1 MDKKDELLGEL
12 VRRLREAYGGDLHSV
27 ILYGSGASAD
37 HHTKYSNL
45 NVLCVLPRLGLEE
58 LRKGQRAIEWW
69 SKQKQPEPLLVTEDE
84 VACRSDVYPIEFLDI
99 QQSHRLLHGA
109 DPFAS
114 IQVDRTNHRR
124 QVEHEL
130 ASGLLRLRQRYLV
143 LHPNN
148 KDVLR
153 LMLDSISSFATL
165 ARHALMLAQ
174 IGTGAAVPAK
184 KREVFAATAAK
195 FALDGTPFETVL
207 QLREEAVKLDG
218 SQVHALFASYLDQ
231 ITKLAEAVDK
241 L

>member
-1 MDKKDELLGEL
+1 MDKKEELLSEL
-12 VRRLREAYGGDLHSV
+12 VKRLQEAYGGDLRSV
-27 ILYGSGASAD
+27 ILYGSGAMSD
-37 HHTKYSNL
+37 HQTKYSNL
-45 NVLCVLPRLGLEE
+45 NVLCVLTRLGLED
-58 LRKGQRAIEWW
+58 LRKGQRAVEWW
-69 SKQKQPEPLLVTEDE
+69 TKQKQPAPLLVTQEE
-84 VACRSDVYPIEFLDI
+84 VACRGDVYPIEFLDI
-99 QQSHRLLHGA
+99 RQSHRLLHGE

-114 IQVDRTNHRR
+114 INVDRTNHRR

-174 IGTGAAVPAK
+174 TGTDAAAPAK
-184 KREVFAATAAK
+184 KREIFAAAAAK
-195 FALDGTPFETVL
+195 FALDAAPFETVL
-207 QLREEAVKLDG
+207 QLREESVKLDG
-218 SQVHALFASYLDQ
+218 NQVHALFASYLDQ
-231 ITKLAEAVDK
+231 ITKLEEAVDK